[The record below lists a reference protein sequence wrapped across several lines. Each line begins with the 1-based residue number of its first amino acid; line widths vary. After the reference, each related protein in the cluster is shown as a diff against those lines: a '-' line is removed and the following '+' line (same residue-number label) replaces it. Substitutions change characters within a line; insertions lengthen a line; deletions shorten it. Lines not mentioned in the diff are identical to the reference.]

1 MSSDEK
7 RRATTRI
14 LLANGQYVV
23 REGFRRIV
31 EHEPDLEV
39 VGEANNGQ
47 QAVKLARE
55 LRPDIIV
62 MEARL
67 SKLDSIEVTR
77 RIKME
82 QPEVAVLIFTAC
94 DDEEYIVGL
103 IGAGADG
110 YLLKS
115 TESDLVQAI
124 RVVQSGGFLADRM
137 VIQKLYKRAT
147 RPAVA
152 VSTAEHL
159 TRRELEVLEL
169 AAMGMSNQ
177 EIGDELGI
185 GLRTVKGHLETIFG
199 KLGVRSRTEAVLMA
213 LKRGWVSLQGE

>member
-1 MSSDEK
+1 MSAERK
-7 RRATTRI
+7 TTTRI
-14 LLANGQYVV
+14 LLVNGQYVV
-23 REGFRRIV
+23 REGFRRII
-31 EHEPDLEV
+31 EHEPELEV

-47 QAVKLARE
+47 QAVELARE
-55 LRPDIIV
+55 LRPDVIV

-67 SKLDSIEVTR
+67 GKLDSVEVTR

-82 QPEVAVLIFTAC
+82 QPEVAVIIFTAC
-94 DDEEYIVGL
+94 DEEEYIVGL

-124 RVVQSGGFLADRM
+124 RVVRSGGFLADRM

-169 AAMGMSNQ
+169 AAKGMSNRG
-177 EIGDELGI
+177 IGDKLGI
-185 GLRTVKGHLETIFG
+185 GLRTVKGYFETIFS
-199 KLGVRSRTEAVLMA
+199 KMGVRSRTEAVLMA
-213 LKRGWVSLQGE
+213 LKHGWVSLQDE

>member
-1 MSSDEK
+1 MSAERK
-7 RRATTRI
+7 ATTRI
-14 LLANGQYVV
+14 LLVNGQYVV
-23 REGFRRIV
+23 RQGIRRII
-31 EHEPDLEV
+31 EREPELEV

-62 MEARL
+62 VEARL
-67 SKLDSIEVTR
+67 GKLDSVEVVR
-77 RIKME
+77 RIKTE
-82 QPEVAVLIFTAC
+82 QPEVAILIFTAC
-94 DDEEYIVGL
+94 DEEEYIVGL

-124 RVVQSGGFLADRM
+124 RVVRSGEFLADRM

-147 RPAVA
+147 RPAVT

-159 TRRELEVLEL
+159 TRRELEVLKL
-169 AAMGMSNQ
+169 AAKGMSNQ
-177 EIGDELGI
+177 EISDELGI
-185 GLRTVKGHLETIFG
+185 GLRTVKGYFETIFG
-199 KLGVRSRTEAVLMA
+199 KIGVRSRTEAVLMA
-213 LKRGWVSLQGE
+213 LRQGWVSLQDE